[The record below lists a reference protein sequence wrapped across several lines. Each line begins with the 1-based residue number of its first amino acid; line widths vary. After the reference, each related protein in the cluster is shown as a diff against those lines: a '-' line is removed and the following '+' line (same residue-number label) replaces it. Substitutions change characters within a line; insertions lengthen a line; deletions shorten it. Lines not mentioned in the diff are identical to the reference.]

1 MKTILFI
8 GILLFTTI
16 VKAQTNYYT
25 ETKTFR
31 ENGFTYQ
38 ADVDRVVDRLL
49 RSGTLRSTDIDMNDK
64 TGKVIL
70 SNKNNRYRFLPLT
83 FRDGTP
89 VDWDTWEVTWEG
101 HPLSIGNNVRVI
113 INSILS
119 ASERERMGKHRLEV
133 TVFFNSDTGRAMET
147 HFAFD
152 TDNPFATLS
161 VSVYR
166 KIELEILRQ
175 ITITPTP
182 YGRRLSFIGWA
193 SNIDLN

>member
-1 MKTILFI
+1 MLFI
-8 GILLFTTI
+8 GIVLFA
-16 VKAQTNYYT
+16 VNAKAQTNYYM
-25 ETKTFR
+25 ETGTFR
-31 ENGFTYQ
+31 ESGFTYQ
-38 ADVDRVVDRLL
+38 ADVERVVDRLL
-49 RSGTLRSTDIDMNDK
+49 RSTTLRSTDIDMNDK

-70 SNKNNRYRFLPLT
+70 SNKNNRYRFLPET

-89 VDWDTWEVTWEG
+89 VDLRTWESPWEG
-101 HPLSIGNNVRVI
+101 GSLSIRNNVRTI

-133 TVFFNSDTGRAMET
+133 TVFFNSDTGRAMES

-152 TDNPFATLS
+152 KDNPFATLH
-161 VSVYR
+161 VPVYR

-175 ITITPTP
+175 LTITPTA